1 MSSIVGSTTSIGQT
15 DAVLQSRLKAAQ
27 DTPNSALA
35 VSLVYVQVVYSLCTR
50 CVAHKYTVF
59 ALGHTR
65 YTSSMTT
72 DQIILFS
79 LFGAVFGLL
88 LWGRFRYDLVAFSAL
103 LGGVV
108 LGVVPTKDAF
118 SGFGHPATIIVA
130 LVLVV
135 SAGLVRSGAVYL
147 ITRTLVDA
155 SRSLGTHIAI
165 MGAIGGVLSAFMNNV
180 AALALLMPVDI
191 QTARKAGRA
200 PGLSLMPL
208 SFATILG
215 GMATLIGTPPN
226 IIIASIREETLGEP
240 FKMFD
245 FAPVGIVTA
254 IAGLLFVAF
263 IGWRLIPAQDSKQA
277 GATLESYT
285 DYLAELT
292 VPTDSKHIGKRV
304 SELYEIAEKND
315 VAILGL
321 IRKGKTQYGTAKNNI
336 LQGQDTLVIQAAP
349 EALDEFRA
357 ALNLDF
363 TDTKREEF
371 LSGASEGLTVIE
383 VVATESSRITGK
395 TAEAIG
401 LAWRQRTVLMGL
413 SRKGKT
419 VKSRMR
425 KTVIEA
431 GDILLLLAPQD
442 AANDVIEWLGCLPLA
457 DRGVAVTENSKVWLA
472 IGLFAG
478 AVALASFGIVYLP
491 IALGLVVVAYVLAK
505 IVPLSELYTH
515 IEWPVVVLLGSMIP
529 LGAALE
535 TSGGT
540 ELISGAL
547 LDLTGEL
554 APWMILTVL
563 MVVTMTLSDVLNNTA
578 TTIVAA
584 PIAIQMAQS
593 LDVSPDPF
601 LMAVAVAASSAY
613 LTPIGHK
620 NNTLI
625 LGPGG
630 YSFGDYWRM
639 GLPLEI
645 LIVAVSVPAI
655 LVFWPL

>member
-1 MSSIVGSTTSIGQT
+1 M
-15 DAVLQSRLKAAQ
+15 
-27 DTPNSALA
+27 
-35 VSLVYVQVVYSLCTR
+35 
-50 CVAHKYTVF
+50 
-59 ALGHTR
+59 
-65 YTSSMTT
+65 
-72 DQIILFS
+72 
-79 LFGAVFGLL
+79 L
-88 LWGRFRYDLVAFSAL
+88 LWGKFRYDIVAFTAL
-103 LGGVV
+103 MIGVT
-108 LGVVPTKDAF
+108 LGVVPTADAF

-155 SRSLGTHIAI
+155 SRSLGSHIAI

-191 QTARKAGRA
+191 QTARKADRA

-215 GMATLIGTPPN
+215 GMVTLIGTPPN

-245 FAPVGIVTA
+245 FAPVGGITA
-254 IAGLLFVAF
+254 IAGLIFVAL
-263 IGWRLIPAQDSKQA
+263 IGWRLIPTPDASSSK
-277 GATLESYT
+277 ESIDSYT

-292 VPTDSKHIGKRV
+292 VPEKSKLIGKRV
-304 SELYEIAEKND
+304 SELYEDAEKND

-321 IRKGKTQYGTAKNNI
+321 NRGGKRLYGTAE
-336 LQGQDTLVIQAAP
+336 DTVLKAHDVLVIEAAP
-349 EALDEFRA
+349 EALDEFRT
-357 ALNLDF
+357 ALKLNF
-363 TDTKREEF
+363 SDTKREEI
-371 LSGASEGLTVIE
+371 LSAASEGLAVIE
-383 VVATESSRITGK
+383 VVVTENSRINGK
-395 TAEAIG
+395 TTQAVG
-401 LAWRQRTVLMGL
+401 LSWRQHTVLMGL
-413 SRKGKT
+413 SRKGKA
-419 VKSRMR
+419 VKSQMR
-425 KTVIEA
+425 KTVIKT
-431 GDILLLLAPQD
+431 GDILLLLAPID
-442 AANDVIEWLGCLPLA
+442 TANDVTEWLGCLPLA
-457 DRGVAVTENSKVWLA
+457 DRGVSVTADSKVWLA

-478 AVALASFGIVYLP
+478 AVALASFGLIYLP

-540 ELISGAL
+540 ELIAGAL
-547 LDLTGEL
+547 VGLTEGL

-563 MVVTMTLSDVLNNTA
+563 MIVTMTLSDVLNNTA

-584 PIAIQMAQS
+584 PVGIQMANS
-593 LDVSPDPF
+593 LGVSADPF
-601 LMAVAVAASSAY
+601 LMAVAVAASSAF

-625 LGPGG
+625 LGPGS
-630 YSFGDYWRM
+630 YTFGDYWRM

-645 LIVAVSVPAI
+645 LVVAVSIPAI